1 MTEMTNYFK
10 IGMFVLIAIAIA
22 IAAILALGAKELF
35 RKELLIETYFNE
47 SVQGLEVGSPLKYR
61 GITLGKVKSIQMV
74 RTAYDLDS
82 SYVMVICA
90 IYSENVQKKTFSEF
104 KVLWNDMIEKG
115 LRVRLASQGLTGVVY
130 LEVDYFDPNRF
141 KLLELNWKPRYFY
154 LPSAPSA
161 IARLGESLE
170 NIMNNL
176 EQINMNQIS
185 KNLES
190 LLSVLNGKIQNV
202 DIKNIGHQAEM
213 LLTELRES
221 NKKVKDLLEKEET
234 GRIITDT
241 SKIVA
246 GARRIVEK
254 SEKPLTDF
262 MAGMSNIES
271 SITKLSEKL
280 EVVADDLPE
289 LSARMQKTLTRLD
302 NLVASEQQ
310 DIETV
315 IQNFKQISEDLAEI
329 THNSR
334 KYPARTFFGDPPPR
348 IKMDK

>member
-1 MTEMTNYFK
+1 MTDRTNYFK
-10 IGMFVLIAIAIA
+10 IGMFVLLAIGMA

-35 RKELLIETYFNE
+35 RKEILIETYFNE
-47 SVQGLEVGSPLKYR
+47 SVQGLEVGSPIKYR

-74 RTAYDLDS
+74 STAYDLNNT
-82 SYVMVICA
+82 YVMVICA
-90 IYSENVQKKTFSEF
+90 IYDENIQKKTFSKF
-104 KVLWNDMIEKG
+104 KVLCSEMIKKC

-141 KLLELNWKPRYFY
+141 DLLEINWKPRYLY
-154 LPSAPSA
+154 LPSVPSA

-170 NIMNNL
+170 KIMNNL
-176 EQINMNQIS
+176 EQINTHQIS
-185 KNLES
+185 KNLDS

-202 DIKNIGHQAEM
+202 DIKNIGHQTEM
-213 LLTELRES
+213 LLAELRES
-221 NKKVKDLLEKEET
+221 NKKIKDLLEREET

-241 SKIVA
+241 SEIVA

-262 MAGMSNIES
+262 MSGMSNIES

-289 LSARMQKTLTRLD
+289 LSAKMQKTLTRLD
-302 NLVASEQQ
+302 NLVADEQQ

-329 THNSR
+329 TRNSR
-334 KYPARTFFGDPPPR
+334 NYPAQTFFGDPPPR